1 LLEVVVALSI
11 AALALVTLFQTGSG
25 GLFAADTAA
34 RIDEAIERAQ
44 SHLAAF
50 GRSGAVAPGQSTG
63 DDGGGYR
70 WQMRA
75 TPIARQPAA
84 EPIDTGKALNERQQ
98 AGPRLVLY
106 EVEVTISWA
115 LAAER
120 HLDEVLT
127 FEMDR
132 ETPFS
137 AEEVFWSQRIARR
150 DRRTG
155 QLWVRLLL
163 VPRAKLIQLLG
174 ALDQAGVRP
183 QRAEIAA
190 GPDRDS
196 YLPLDGHGGSGH
208 VSAHRALLW
217 PALACC
223 IVLALAATI
232 VPFVRQSAALAGIE
246 GEIAADR
253 SAAAE
258 AQKLRQEI
266 DQLSNNADLV
276 GIERSKGGRP
286 LAILASLTRQLPGDT
301 YLTDFVQQQG
311 KVTLTGRSAAAS
323 RLIAILAN
331 GERLRNPTFA
341 APVTRIAANQLEI
354 FTITAEVVP

>member
-1 LLEVVVALSI
+1 MVREFFRWWLGQLSDLLPERWRRL
-11 AALALVTLFQTGSG
+11 GSRET
-25 GLFAADTAA
+25 D
-34 RIDEAIERAQ
+34 
-44 SHLAAF
+44 
-50 GRSGAVAPGQSTG
+50 AVIIIP
-63 DDGGGYR
+63 
-70 WQMRA
+70 
-75 TPIARQPAA
+75 
-84 EPIDTGKALNERQQ
+84 
-98 AGPRLVLY
+98 AGPLDDVVDGVIVGFRRNGQETTLGRFRLGGDELPEIPRLAGKPVVLRLDEGDVLGKTLVLP
-106 EVEVTISWA
+106 

-132 ETPFS
+132 ETPF
-137 AEEVFWSQRIARR
+137 AVEEVFWSQRIARR

-163 VPRAKLIQLLG
+163 VPRAKLAQLLG
-174 ALDQAGVRP
+174 ALEQAGVRP
-183 QRAEIAA
+183 GWAEIAA

-196 YLPLDGHGGSGH
+196 HLPLDIHGGGGH

-223 IVLALAATI
+223 IVLAIATAI
-232 VPFVRQSAALAGIE
+232 IPFVRQSAALASIE
-246 GEIAADR
+246 GTIAADR

-266 DQLSNNADLV
+266 DQLSNSTDLV
-276 GIERSKGGRP
+276 EIERNQGGRP
-286 LAILASLTRQLPGDT
+286 VAILASLTRQLPGDT
-301 YLTDFVQQQG
+301 YLTDLVQQQG
-311 KVTLTGRSAAAS
+311 RVTLTGRSAAAS
-323 RLIAILAN
+323 RLIAILAA

-341 APVTRIAANQLEI
+341 APVTRIASNQQEI

>member
-1 LLEVVVALSI
+1 MVREFFRWWLGQLSDLLPERWRRLGSHDTDAVMITPEGPLGEAVDSVIVGLRRNGQETTLGRFRLGSDELPEIPRRAGKPVVLR
-11 AALALVTLFQTGSG
+11 LG
-25 GLFAADTAA
+25 
-34 RIDEAIERAQ
+34 E
-44 SHLAAF
+44 
-50 GRSGAVAPGQSTG
+50 G
-63 DDGGGYR
+63 DVL
-70 WQMRA
+70 
-75 TPIARQPAA
+75 
-84 EPIDTGKALNERQQ
+84 GKT
-98 AGPRLVLY
+98 LVLP
-106 EVEVTISWA
+106 

-155 QLWVRLLL
+155 QLSVRLLL

-174 ALDQAGVRP
+174 ALEQAGVRP

-196 YLPLDGHGGSGH
+196 YLPLDSHGGSGH
-208 VSAHRALLW
+208 VSARRALLW

-266 DQLSNNADLV
+266 DQLSNSADLV